1 MGSVVVGIFADHD
14 GLSKLTG
21 TLKSSGLDVERL
33 RVITPE
39 TPADNLIHSGA
50 QFSFSGDAEATTIG
64 TRGGI
69 ITGLGGT
76 GVPGLTENIPH
87 VDAFHEP
94 STAELLSELDIPD
107 GRVDDFTRALEQGR
121 SIAGYNAGSKVDQV
135 KTLFS
140 GAGAFPVEV
149 F

>member
-21 TLKSSGLDVERL
+21 ALKSSGLDIERL

-39 TPADNLIHSGA
+39 TPANDLIQSGA
-50 QFSFSGDAEATTIG
+50 QFVSGDAEAATIG
-64 TRGGI
+64 TQGGI

-76 GVPGLTENIPH
+76 GVPGLTENIPR
-87 VDAFHEP
+87 VGAFHEP

-107 GRVDDFTRALEQGR
+107 TRVEDFTRALSEGR
-121 SIAGYNAGSKVDQV
+121 SIAGYNASGKVDQV
-135 KTLFS
+135 KSIFS
-140 GAGAFPVEV
+140 GAGAFPVDV